1 MQEQQ
6 AVIEKQQ
13 NEIYALRN
21 EMNELKECIQMICNN
36 QQKAN
41 QNNSTSIPQLSIS
54 PNPTKDFASITISS
68 NDKMQNLVVKVMDG
82 SGKIIRTYN
91 LETVSASFEFN
102 TSSLRK
108 GTYMVQL
115 FNQNELLKTE
125 KLIIQ

>member
-1 MQEQQ
+1 
-6 AVIEKQQ
+6 
-13 NEIYALRN
+13 
-21 EMNELKECIQMICNN
+21 MICNN